1 MQNLIAKNIS
11 KNFDGKNV
19 LENVSY
25 TFNAG
30 SICCIM
36 GESGVGKT
44 TFLKIL
50 LGLIKPD
57 GGQVSG
63 LSKPSVMFQEDR
75 LLENMNAIDNV
86 RLVLKGKNS
95 EDIAEKELEQLL
107 PKESLRK
114 AVSSLSG
121 GMKRR
126 VALVRAMTAESDIV
140 MLDEPFSGLDKEM
153 VKKAVSYILDK
164 KGDRTVLVVTHNREA
179 CEMLKAEICLLTS
192 GKPVATIS

>member
-1 MQNLIAKNIS
+1 MQNLVAKNIS
-11 KNFDGKNV
+11 KSFDGRNV
-19 LENVSY
+19 LGNVSY

-75 LLENMNAIDNV
+75 LLESMNAIDNI

-126 VALVRAMTAESDIV
+126 VALVRAMMAESDIV

>member
-1 MQNLIAKNIS
+1 MQNLVAKNIS
-11 KNFDGKNV
+11 KSFDGRNV

-75 LLENMNAIDNV
+75 LLESMNAIDNI

-126 VALVRAMTAESDIV
+126 VALVRAMMAESDIV

>member
-1 MQNLIAKNIS
+1 MQNLVAKNIS
-11 KNFDGKNV
+11 KSFDGRKV

-25 TFNAG
+25 TFKAG

-50 LGLIKPD
+50 FGLIKPD
-57 GGQVSG
+57 AGQVSG

-86 RLVLKGKNS
+86 RLVMQGKNA

-107 PKESLRK
+107 PKESLKK

-153 VKKAVSYILDK
+153 IKKAVSYILDR
-164 KGDRTVLVVTHNREA
+164 KGDRTVLVVTHNREV